1 MTSLLIIKNNVAEI
15 KKVCDQKGINYEI
28 YTTPLDYSQLHDEK
42 IKMFS
47 DYNQVLE
54 DKELEEEKAKLEL
67 ADESEEYDEYE
78 QEE

>member
-1 MTSLLIIKNNVAEI
+1 
-15 KKVCDQKGINYEI
+15 
-28 YTTPLDYSQLHDEK
+28 
-42 IKMFS
+42 MFS